1 MNNFQ
6 LKSRSKMQYTVTKRI
21 KRLSE
26 TLDMVYLVNVEN
38 IMVNVNQKKKRF
50 VLLSNLL
57 QINSVNNLKGLTIGL
72 SKSKS

>member
-1 MNNFQ
+1 M
-6 LKSRSKMQYTVTKRI
+6 LRTLWLMLTK
-21 KRLSE
+21 K
-26 TLDMVYLVNVEN
+26 
-38 IMVNVNQKKKRF
+38 QKRF